1 MRFRL
6 ASSFAVMSLLIM
18 AWAGAAFAQ
27 PTRAITGVVIS
38 AEGSGVAGATVQV
51 KGTPTATAT
60 SAVDGSVSIPRAPI
74 TALVLEV
81 RAEGFAPVD
90 LQVAAGRTAMVFATS
105 LVKVVPPPPPP
116 TRSVSG
122 LVRDS
127 ASGKAIAGAVV
138 KVQGTELGTQTDV
151 DGYFSLAGVAVADV
165 VLEISAP
172 EYGTAAVTMAAQD
185 STSKVALVTTAP
197 PAPVAP
203 QVRAVRGKL
212 TDSNGE
218 PVIGAVVTVVGS
230 SQSALSDENGAFVL
244 DGLPLTEVTLQVA
257 ADSYQEKNVL
267 VLPTVA
273 DVTAVLQ
280 EVVTGEQ
287 IFVEGRAPAILK
299 SHPASSSSVVKA
311 QELTRVTAQ
320 TMEGALAGKIA
331 GSNIQSNSGAPGGGA
346 QIRLRGIS
354 TINGQ
359 SSPLYIVDGVI
370 VSNDAIASG
379 VNAVTQAAVGGN
391 ALVQDNPVNRV
402 ADLNVND
409 IESVEVLKGA
419 SAAALYG
426 SKAANGVIIITT
438 KRGKPGKPRVS
449 LVVRAGLPRVSNKLG
464 SRTFKSADEVADVL
478 GPEAAE
484 LFSTRTY
491 DHEDEI
497 TQSKLATEVV
507 ADISGGSDS
516 TTYAASLL
524 ARQEPGIIVGSFYD
538 KQSARL
544 ALSYDLGKRAR
555 INLTSNVVHSRA
567 DRSLT
572 NNDNTST
579 SLYMALAGTPNF
591 IKLTPTNGEY
601 PDNPLSKSNPV
612 ETVHLFKNEEEVW
625 RYIGGLDTT
634 INVHNSKEHAVSLQG
649 VLGIDAFQQEQDV
662 FSPPGLQFE
671 EGTPSR
677 PGPLGRSLQGATS
690 SLNTNLSLSG
700 SWRHTPASSKFRTAL
715 TAGVNYDV
723 SNRDTVLLTGTTQT
737 AGQEPV
743 DSSVSVVAQETEIL
757 TKDLGIFTQGE
768 IALLEDKLVLLIG
781 GTAERSSLNGDSEK
795 LHFYPKLHAQ
805 YALTELVAKHFDSLV
820 VRGAFG
826 QSGNRPNFGQPYT
839 PLATNAISGIGTVT
853 LLGVLGDPNIE
864 PERQTEFELG
874 TDLVLKDQRAVVELS
889 LYQRTISNM
898 LLNKTLATST
908 GFATQ
913 FINGGSFHN
922 RGVEASVQVRPL
934 SGPLEWISRATLT
947 LNRTKVLELPDG
959 QAFND
964 VSTGFGAGL
973 GVIRIQEEQSLTQIV
988 SNVDDDPDL
997 EKIGDVEPDFRIGFS
1012 NNFTY
1017 KNLGLSTLIDWQQ
1030 GSDIINL
1037 TRLLYDSR
1045 GLSPDYCEPRC
1056 TGFGEET
1063 TRDATGAGEKRLETF
1078 SELHDVRPYIEDAT
1092 FVKLREVSLYYDLP
1106 ANLLARFGHV
1116 SSFRVSLSG
1125 RNLLTL
1131 TNYSGIDPEVSNFG
1145 NQALGRNFDVA
1156 PYPPSRSYWLSA
1168 EASF

>member
-1 MRFRL
+1 MQVRL

-27 PTRAITGVVIS
+27 PTRAITGVVVS
-38 AEGSGVAGATVQV
+38 SEGAAVANATVQAR
-51 KGTPTATAT
+51 GTPTATGL
-60 SAVDGSVSIPRAPI
+60 SAADGSVSLPRAPVGEF
-74 TALVLEV
+74 VLEV
-81 RAEGFAPVD
+81 RAEGYAPLD
-90 LQVAAGRTAMVFATS
+90 LQMKAGRTPAVFAAT
-105 LVKVVPPPPPP
+105 LVKILPPPPPP

-127 ASGKAIAGAVV
+127 VSGKPVAGAVV
-138 KVQGTELGTQTDV
+138 KVQGTELSAQTDA
-151 DGYFSLAGVAVADV
+151 DGYFSLAGVALADV
-165 VLEISAP
+165 VMEIGAAD
-172 EYGTAAVTMAAQD
+172 YGTAAVTLAAQD
-185 STSKVALVTTAP
+185 VTVKVGLVTLAP
-197 PAPVAP
+197 PAPEAP
-203 QVRAVRGKL
+203 QTRAVRGKL
-212 TDSNGE
+212 TDANGE
-218 PVIGAVVTVVGS
+218 PVIGAVITVVGS
-230 SQSALSDENGAFVL
+230 SLSALSDENGAFQL

-257 ADSYQEKNVL
+257 AESYQEKNVL

-280 EVVTGEQ
+280 ETVAGEQ

-299 SHPASSSSVVKA
+299 SHSASSSSVVKA
-311 QELTRVTAQ
+311 QDLTRVTAQ
-320 TMEGALAGKIA
+320 TMESALAGKIA

-359 SSPLYIVDGVI
+359 SSPLYIVDGII
-370 VSNDAIASG
+370 VSNSAISSG
-379 VNAVTQAAVGGN
+379 VNAITAAAAGGN
-391 ALVQDNPVNRV
+391 ASVQDNPVNRI

-409 IESVEVLKGA
+409 IENVEVLKGA

-449 LVVRAGLPRVSNKLG
+449 LVVRAGLPQVSNKLG
-464 SRTFKSADEVADVL
+464 SRTFKNADEVADVL
-478 GPEAAE
+478 GQEAAE
-484 LFSTRTY
+484 LFSTKTY
-491 DHEDEI
+491 DHEDAI

-507 ADISGGSDS
+507 ADLSGGSDS

-524 ARQEPGIIVGSFYD
+524 ARQEPGIIIGSFYD

-555 INLTSNVVHSRA
+555 INLTSNVVHSRS

-579 SLYMALAGTPNF
+579 SLYVALAGTPNF
-591 IKLTPTNGEY
+591 IKLAPTGGVY

-612 ETVHLFKNEEEVW
+612 ETVNLFKNEEEVW

-634 INVHNSKEHAVSLQG
+634 INVLTSKQNAVSVQG

-662 FSPPGLQFE
+662 FAPPGLQFE
-671 EGTPSR
+671 EGAETF
-677 PGPLGRSLQGATS
+677 GRSLQGATS

-700 SWRHTPASSKFRTAL
+700 SWRHTPASRKFRTAL

-723 SNRDTVLLTGTTQT
+723 SDRSTVLLTGTTQT

-743 DSSVSVVAQETEIL
+743 DSSVSVVAQETLVL
-757 TKDLGIFTQGE
+757 TKDLGFFTQGE
-768 IALLEDKLVLLIG
+768 IALLDDKLVLLAG
-781 GTAERSSLNGDSEK
+781 GTAERSSLNGDSERI
-795 LHFYPKLHAQ
+795 HFYPKLHAQ
-805 YALTELVAKHFDSLV
+805 YALTDLVAKHFDSLV

-826 QSGNRPNFGQPYT
+826 QSGNRPNFGQPFT

-853 LLGVLGDPNIE
+853 VIGVVGDPDIE
-864 PERQTEFELG
+864 PERQSEFELG

-898 LLNKTLATST
+898 LLNKPLATST

-913 FINGGSFHN
+913 FINGGSFRN

-947 LNRTKVLELPDG
+947 LNRTEVLDLPEDR
-959 QAFND
+959 AFND

-973 GVIRIQEEQSLTQIV
+973 GVIRIQKGESLTQIV
-988 SNVDDDPDL
+988 SNIDGDPEL

-1037 TRLLYDSR
+1037 TRFLYDGS
-1045 GLSPDYCEPRC
+1045 GLSPDYCDPRC
-1056 TGFGEET
+1056 TGFGDAA
-1063 TRDATGAGEKRLETF
+1063 TRDATGAGEKRVETF
-1078 SELHDVRPYIEDAT
+1078 SELRDIRPYIEDAT
-1092 FVKLREVSLYYDLP
+1092 FVKLREVSLFYDLP
-1106 ANLLARFGHV
+1106 ANLLAKLGRV
-1116 SSFRVSLSG
+1116 SSLRVSLSG
-1125 RNLLTL
+1125 RNLLTF